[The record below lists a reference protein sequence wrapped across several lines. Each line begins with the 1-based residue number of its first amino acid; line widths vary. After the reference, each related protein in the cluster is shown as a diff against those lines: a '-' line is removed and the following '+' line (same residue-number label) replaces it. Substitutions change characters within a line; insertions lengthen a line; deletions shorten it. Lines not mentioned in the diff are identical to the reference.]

1 MAILRKIVVQ
11 DFRNITL
18 AEMSFSP
25 NINCISG
32 NNGEGKTN
40 LMDAIW
46 YLSMTKS
53 ALSSSDRYSFR
64 YGTDAFAISGTYDMP
79 LGTRSTFS
87 IKVSSDGTKKLRR
100 DDKPYKRISEHI
112 GEIPIVMVSPSDGAM
127 VNDSGEERR
136 RFVNNVLSQLDSAY
150 LSSMQQYNRLLQERN
165 SLLKERDPD
174 PGLLDVLDVRM
185 DSFARTIT
193 QRRLSFISELSP
205 VVSQYYTLLSG
216 GKEKVEV
223 ALATDLGA
231 ERTLLDILSRSRE
244 KDKVLGYTSSGVHR
258 DDLLFMMDGHNI
270 RRGGSQG
277 QQKTFL
283 VSLKMAQYEIMKK
296 QYGYAPI
303 LLLDD
308 VFDKLDLTRTSNLL
322 KMVAG
327 HDFGQ
332 IFLTDSNKVR
342 LQGIVDNITSDR
354 AYFEAVGGNYTKL

>member
-1 MAILRKIVVQ
+1 MAVLSKIVVQ

-18 AEMSFSP
+18 AELSFSP

-64 YGTDAFAISGTYDMP
+64 YGTDAFALSGTYLMP
-79 LGTRSTFS
+79 LGSESTFS
-87 IKVSSDGTKKLRR
+87 LKVSSDGTKKLRR
-100 DDKPYKRISEHI
+100 DDKPYKRVSEHI
-112 GEIPIVMVSPSDGAM
+112 GELPIVMVSPSDGAM
-127 VNDSGEERR
+127 VDDSGEERR
-136 RFVNNVLSQLDSAY
+136 RFLNGVLSQLDREY
-150 LSSMQQYNRLLQERN
+150 LSAVQQYNRLLTERN
-165 SLLKERDPD
+165 RLLKDPSPD
-174 PGLLDVLDVRM
+174 SALLDVLDVRM
-185 DSFARTIT
+185 DSFAAKIT
-193 QRRLSFISELSP
+193 LRRDSFISEISP
-205 VVSQYYTLLSG
+205 VVSQYYALLSG
-216 GKEKVEV
+216 GKEKAEV
-223 ALATDLGA
+223 TLATDF
-231 ERTLLDILSRSRE
+231 RDRSLLDVLSRNRE
-244 KDKVLGYTSSGVHR
+244 KDKVLGYTSAGVHR
-258 DDLLFMMDGHNI
+258 DDLLFLMDGHNI

-283 VSLKMAQYEIMKK
+283 VSLKMAQYEIMKR
-296 QYGYAPI
+296 QYGYGPI

-308 VFDKLDLTRTSNLL
+308 VFDKLDLRRTSNLL
-322 KMVAG
+322 EMVAG

-342 LQGIVDNITSDR
+342 LQGIVDGITSDR